1 MYWTVPVLNFS
12 TFDCPTPRGHLA
24 LPCAGEGRS
33 ARSLA
38 AGFAILMRLL
48 TGSPAAPLLTPQHAS
63 VARAGPLSCSI
74 LDDLKYQLSNADEES
89 RPARDLI
96 ENPIAFAY
104 LLVLLALAGGL
115 AYLALED
122 RRIAERQAQ
131 SLREMEDAAAML
143 RDQGLTR
150 EAAVLDRDLRAQRA
164 PPPKEKPKGLAADPY
179 GADDD
184 VNRFQRR
191 MQKKKKS
198 QRK

>member
-1 MYWTVPVLNFS
+1 MLS
-12 TFDCPTPRGHLA
+12 SH
-24 LPCAGEGRS
+24 
-33 ARSLA
+33 
-38 AGFAILMRLL
+38 
-48 TGSPAAPLLTPQHAS
+48 
-63 VARAGPLSCSI
+63 VARAGHISCSV

-122 RRIAERQAQ
+122 RRIAARQAQ

-143 RDQGLTR
+143 REQGLTR

-164 PPPKEKPKGLAADPY
+164 PPPKEKPKGLAADPF
-179 GADDD
+179 ADDEG
-184 VNRFQRR
+184 NRFQRR
-191 MQKKKKS
+191 T
-198 QRK
+198 QRRKRKGKRK